1 MVKGFFSWKF
11 LILSSFLTEQACGV
25 VHSFAERAATARSK
39 TFDSDKTLLF
49 FAKPEELISMEAY

>member
-25 VHSFAERAATARSK
+25 VHNFAERAATALSK
-39 TFDSDKTLLF
+39 TFDSDKTLPF
-49 FAKPEELISMEAY
+49 FAKPGN